1 MNNLAVSVDETPQT
15 MIREERFE
23 TSMLRGR
30 EIRELQKE
38 VLERTWKC
46 LRGRSLREEE
56 VAAAAAAAAEQCKGT
71 RKESIA
77 ESRSSLE

>member
-56 VAAAAAAAAEQCKGT
+56 VAAAAEEQCKGT

>member
-56 VAAAAAAAAEQCKGT
+56 VAAAAAEQCKGT

>member
-38 VLERTWKC
+38 VLERKWKC

-56 VAAAAAAAAEQCKGT
+56 VAAAAAEQCKGT

-77 ESRSSLE
+77 ESRSSLD

>member
-56 VAAAAAAAAEQCKGT
+56 VAAAAEQCKGT

>member
-1 MNNLAVSVDETPQT
+1 MKNLAVWVDETPQT

-38 VLERTWKC
+38 VLERKWKWEWNC

-56 VAAAAAAAAEQCKGT
+56 EKCKGT

-77 ESRSSLE
+77 KL

>member
-38 VLERTWKC
+38 VLERKWKC

-56 VAAAAAAAAEQCKGT
+56 VAAAAAAEQCKGT